1 MQYWQFAATYGSG
14 DYGACAYN
22 EGGQQESCVTGAP
35 PTEGTGTIGAPT
47 TGEGGVVPV
56 GPPGVDYWVI
66 VGLTLIAIAG
76 FIVALTRVFRRM
88 AARRRQRESAKAE

>member
-22 EGGQQESCVTGAP
+22 EGGTRENC
-35 PTEGTGTIGAPT
+35 TIGAPT
-47 TGEGGVVPV
+47 TGEGGVVPA
-56 GPPGVDYWVI
+56 GPPGMDYWII

-76 FIVALTRVFRRM
+76 FIVVLARMLRRM
-88 AARRRQRESAKAE
+88 SVRKQQRKLAKTEQ